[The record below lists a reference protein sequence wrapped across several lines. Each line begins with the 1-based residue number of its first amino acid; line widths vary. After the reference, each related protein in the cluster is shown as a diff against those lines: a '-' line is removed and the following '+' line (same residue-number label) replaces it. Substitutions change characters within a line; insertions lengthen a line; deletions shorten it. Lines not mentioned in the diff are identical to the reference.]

1 MFRSLLAIVATFF
14 LCNYPAAACTG
25 PATTV
30 VDEIY
35 PSGDVVP
42 ENLLRMYLYFSGPMA
57 EADILP
63 HITLRNEDGAAV
75 DGVFLSNRFDL
86 WSPDRTR
93 LTLLLD
99 PGRVKTGLNAHKA
112 FGRALVAGQS
122 YVLTVDTQARTAAG
136 CNLAAPFSHSFVA
149 GDGDF
154 DPPNPGRWALDL
166 PAAGTTDPLRI
177 SLGSAHDHLSMAFRI
192 QVRKDGQTLP
202 GRVSLDRAE
211 TIWTF
216 APRLPWTANRHE
228 VLIGEEL
235 EDLAGN
241 RPGQLFDQPM
251 DLNLPQPDLK
261 LWFLPLDQ

>member
-63 HITLRNEDGAAV
+63 HIRLRHEDATAV

-99 PGRVKTGLNAHKA
+99 PGRVKTGLNA
-112 FGRALVAGQS
+112 
-122 YVLTVDTQARTAAG
+122 
-136 CNLAAPFSHSFVA
+136 
-149 GDGDF
+149 
-154 DPPNPGRWALDL
+154 
-166 PAAGTTDPLRI
+166 
-177 SLGSAHDHLSMAFRI
+177 
-192 QVRKDGQTLP
+192 
-202 GRVSLDRAE
+202 
-211 TIWTF
+211 
-216 APRLPWTANRHE
+216 
-228 VLIGEEL
+228 
-235 EDLAGN
+235 
-241 RPGQLFDQPM
+241 
-251 DLNLPQPDLK
+251 
-261 LWFLPLDQ
+261 